1 MHFKVSQS
9 THTHKLMELLNSLY
23 KVSIPILKAK
33 KDYTTAHIA
42 ISLMNTDG
50 KILNRLFLK
59 VRFILHLGH
68 FLYVLS
74 EGNV

>member
-9 THTHKLMELLNSLY
+9 THTQKLMELLNSLY

-50 KILNRLFLK
+50 KILNRLFMNSINRTLK
-59 VRFILHLGH
+59 
-68 FLYVLS
+68 
-74 EGNV
+74 E

>member
-42 ISLMNTDG
+42 ISLKNSDR
-50 KILNRLFLK
+50 KILNRLFMNSISRTLK
-59 VRFILHLGH
+59 
-68 FLYVLS
+68 
-74 EGNV
+74 E